1 MVALDA
7 TTSMFVFRGV
17 IYIDG
22 CYVRIDTKRWK
33 GRGGEGRE
41 GKRREDRGK
50 RNKRMR
56 MFIGISETPL
66 TVKKIQ
72 RSRKHSL
79 EAREVRKVLEAECK

>member
-33 GRGGEGRE
+33 GRGGKGRE
-41 GKRREDRGK
+41 E
-50 RNKRMR
+50 
-56 MFIGISETPL
+56 
-66 TVKKIQ
+66 KIEE
-72 RSRKHSL
+72 K
-79 EAREVRKVLEAECK
+79 EIKE